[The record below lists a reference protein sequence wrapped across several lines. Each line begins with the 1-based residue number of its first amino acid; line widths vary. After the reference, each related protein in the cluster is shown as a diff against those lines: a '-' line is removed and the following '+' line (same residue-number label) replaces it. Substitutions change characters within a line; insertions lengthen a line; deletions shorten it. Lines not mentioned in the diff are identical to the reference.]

1 MIFFKKNTIRNTA
14 ILLLFAQ
21 LVFGQAEKKDAL
33 KGNSSYDT
41 GIEFLDLA
49 NLALNSGDS
58 IKYNDLNKKAD
69 KHFLDAEVNYKK
81 ALQKNQDFLKA
92 DFNLGDALYKQGRY
106 DEAVDKF
113 EKIIEK
119 SDNNIVKGGSHHNI
133 GNAHLQNFFKNPQEN
148 QGKLDESIE
157 SFKNAL
163 RNNPRDNEARYNLEM
178 AKRLKQQMQQQQQQQ
193 QNQDQQNQDQ
203 QNQDK
208 KDQQKQE
215 NKENEDQKKKE
226 QQKQEQQ
233 NKDKKD
239 KEDEKQ
245 QQPKEGEMS
254 KEEAERLLEALKN
267 EEDKLQEKLKKKKV
281 KGGKRYI
288 EKDW

>member
-193 QNQDQQNQDQ
+193 NQDQQNQDQ

>member
-1 MIFFKKNTIRNTA
+1 MRNTA
-14 ILLLFAQ
+14 ILMLFFYAQ
-21 LVFGQAEKKDAL
+21 LVFSQAENKDAL
-33 KGNSSYDT
+33 NGNSSYDT
-41 GIEFLDLA
+41 GIEFLDMA
-49 NLALNSGDS
+49 NLALGSGDS
-58 IKYNDLNKKAD
+58 VKYTNLNKKAD

-81 ALQKNQDFLKA
+81 ALQKNEDFLKA

-106 DEAVDKF
+106 EEAVDKF

-119 SDNNIVKGGSHHNI
+119 SDNNIVKGSSHHNI

-157 SFKNAL
+157 SYKNAL

-193 QNQDQQNQDQ
+193 QNQDQDQENKDQKDQQKQDQ
-203 QNQDK
+203 QNKDN

-215 NKENEDQKKKE
+215 
-226 QQKQEQQ
+226 QQKQEQKDQ
-233 NKDKKD
+233 DKKD
-239 KEDEKQ
+239 QEEQ
-245 QQPKEGEMS
+245 QQAKEGEMT

-281 KGGKRYI
+281 KGGKKYI